1 MPTHHININKTFS
14 KPLAEVFNAVTD
26 HENFGKLIGTN
37 IKRIKDGDQ
46 HLNGLGSIRQIN
58 ITPLPPF
65 EETVTDFIDEEYFE
79 YKITKGSPIKNHI
92 GRLKF
97 VQNGNSTQLNYT
109 IDFDMKL
116 PIPLIGKIF
125 KNTLEKQISK
135 GLDKLNR

>member
-1 MPTHHININKTFS
+1 MPAHHIKINKTFN
-14 KPLAEVFNAVTD
+14 KPLDEIFQAITN

-37 IKRIKDGDQ
+37 IKRIKDGEEQ
-46 HLNGLGSIRQIN
+46 ENGLGSIRQIN

-65 EETVTDFIDEEYFE
+65 EETVTQFINNDYFE

-97 VQNGNSTQLNYT
+97 TKNAEQTELNYT

-116 PIPLIGKIF
+116 PIPFLGKLF
-125 KNTLEKQISK
+125 KSTLEKQISK
-135 GLDKLNR
+135 GLDKLK